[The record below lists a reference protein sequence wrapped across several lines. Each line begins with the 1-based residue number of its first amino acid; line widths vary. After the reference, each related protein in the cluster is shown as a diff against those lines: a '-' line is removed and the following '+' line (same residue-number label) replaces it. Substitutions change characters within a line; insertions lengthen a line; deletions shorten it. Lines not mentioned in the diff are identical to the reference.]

1 MEFPEII
8 KRQAL
13 RRSSG
18 KCECSRTT
26 HHHSGRCNA
35 TLGTHWYIH
44 AKTSLRSRDDVT
56 LDNSEVVCTS
66 CHKVRELLGVI

>member
-8 KRQAL
+8 KRQAF
-13 RRSSG
+13 RRSAG

-35 TLGTHWYIH
+35 ALGAQWYIH
-44 AKTSLRSRDDVT
+44 TKTSLRSRDDVT
-56 LDNSEVVCTS
+56 LANSEVLCSS
-66 CHKVRELLGVI
+66 CHKVRELLTVI